1 MIELI
6 CRNNN
11 PQLGMVQ
18 VVLRFIGLN
27 IFIKSNINAQAQTL
41 VNQFKQRGA
50 EVEWNK
56 DYTWCRINMFTINS
70 VIKLGEYE
78 CDSEEDTPEEIEK
91 KLASFYKGKYKEAKF
106 EVEQHGN

>member
-11 PQLGMVQ
+11 PQLGMVR
-18 VVLRFIGLN
+18 VILRFVGLN

-50 EVEWNK
+50 EVE
-56 DYTWCRINMFTINS
+56 C
-70 VIKLGEYE
+70 
-78 CDSEEDTPEEIEK
+78 IEV
-91 KLASFYKGKYKEAKF
+91 F
-106 EVEQHGN
+106 EVMGAKNENPIQNTRRKKYLITNSRNS